1 METELLNL
9 IILEHLNRCEFV
21 SNDINRYLRF
31 YWESFEMRHQQ
42 QLIKLIG
49 DWIIKDDFDYD
60 VINVYE
66 LINWSHLHDWMLSNA
81 KTNDITWDASK

>member
-1 METELLNL
+1 
-9 IILEHLNRCEFV
+9 
-21 SNDINRYLRF
+21 
-31 YWESFEMRHQQ
+31 MRHQQ

-60 VINVYE
+60 VINVCE